1 MAQISLC
8 DVSHDN
14 WRATLGLTV
23 HPEQQ
28 RFIADYVPIAA
39 IALAKAYIRPGGL
52 VWVPFAIYADQQL
65 VGFIELACEPD
76 SCQRYWLYHF
86 FIDQAYQGKGYGKAA
101 LDVFVQTV
109 QARYPRC
116 QQVNLTVHPE
126 NTCAQHVYMSV
137 GFRPTGAEQDGEPVY
152 TLQLV
157 DRSKSD

>member
-8 DVSHDN
+8 GVSHDN

-65 VGFIELACEPD
+65 VGFLVLP
-76 SCQRYWLYHF
+76 L
-86 FIDQAYQGKGYGKAA
+86 FIVDNSVFA
-101 LDVFVQTV
+101 L
-109 QARYPRC
+109 
-116 QQVNLTVHPE
+116 
-126 NTCAQHVYMSV
+126 
-137 GFRPTGAEQDGEPVY
+137 
-152 TLQLV
+152 
-157 DRSKSD
+157 